1 MKVVYVSN
9 TCEHVVRPL
18 CDGLYSEYG
27 DDFVFIQTQKLDSA
41 RAGIGCLEE
50 RNYVLNSDSDEAKAK
65 KLCEDA
71 DVVIYG
77 AAPIEYIQ
85 ERIKSNK
92 PTIYYSERLFKKGY
106 WRYFIPKTRKTVKN
120 KYVIP
125 SQNSNFYMLCASSFA
140 AIDFVR
146 IKAFENRMYK
156 WGYQVKINEKNIDEL
171 IEQKSKDGL
180 DFIWVGRLIKL
191 KHCDHA
197 IRVVKRL
204 KDEGY
209 EPRMK
214 IIGSGE
220 EEGNLKALVEKLGV
234 SSNVIFKGTCKIDET
249 RAEMDKANVFMF
261 TSDFGEG
268 WGATLNEC
276 MNSACACVAS
286 HAAGSTNFLI
296 NDEKNGLVYRSGD
309 VDSLYKKVK
318 SLVDDTS
325 RRESIAKNAYTTMY
339 ELWNPEKSYKR
350 MVELINAVIEG
361 KNFDLYSEGPCSR
374 ALKVKENW
382 YKKR

>member
-9 TCEHVVRPL
+9 TCEHVVRPF
-18 CDGLYSEYG
+18 CDGFYKEYG
-27 DDFVFIQTQKLDSA
+27 EDFVFIETENLDKA

-50 RNYVLNSDSDEAKAK
+50 RDYVIRAEENKEYAK
-65 KLCEDA
+65 KLCAEA

-77 AAPIEYIQ
+77 AAPQEYI
-85 ERIKSNK
+85 EMRIKENK

-106 WRYFIPKTRKTVKN
+106 WRYLVPSTRKKVKE

-140 AIDFVR
+140 AIDFKR
-146 IKAFENRMYK
+146 INAFENRMYK
-156 WGYQVKINEKNIDEL
+156 WGYQVKINEKDVDAL
-171 IEQKSKDGL
+171 IGEKSADGL
-180 DFIWVGRLIKL
+180 DFVWVGRLIEL

-197 IRVVKRL
+197 IRVIKML
-204 KDEGY
+204 KDDGY

-214 IIGSGE
+214 IIGSGAE
-220 EEGNLKALVEKLGV
+220 EEKLKTLVSKLGLEK
-234 SSNVIFKGTCKIDET
+234 NVVFMGTCKIDET
-249 RAEMDKANVFMF
+249 RSQMDKANIFMF

-296 NDEKNGLVYRSGD
+296 NDGKNGFVYKSGD
-309 VDSLYKKVK
+309 VQSLYSKVK
-318 SLVDDTS
+318 QLVEK
-325 RRESIAKNAYTTMY
+325 REYREEIAKNAYETMVN
-339 ELWNPEKSYKR
+339 LWNPDKSYKR
-350 MVELINAVIEG
+350 LIELIDAILKG
-361 KNFDLYSEGPCSR
+361 KTFDLYEDGPCSK
-374 ALKVKENW
+374 ALPIKENW
-382 YKKR
+382 YN